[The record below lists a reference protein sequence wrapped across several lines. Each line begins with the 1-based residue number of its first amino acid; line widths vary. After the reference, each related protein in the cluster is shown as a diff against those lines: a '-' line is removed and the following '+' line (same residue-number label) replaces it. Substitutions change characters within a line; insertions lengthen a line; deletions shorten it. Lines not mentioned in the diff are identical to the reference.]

1 MSNFIDE
8 QVDNAKAIDGQQ
20 LAISTIDNNVA
31 VSAGAGSGKT
41 RVLVERF
48 LHILEQGQA
57 NGKEVA
63 PKEILAITFTRK
75 AAGEMKER
83 VRSKMNEKIAT
94 TNSEFWKKQLGEL
107 ERAQI
112 TTIHGL
118 CSRLLKENPV
128 ELGIDPAF
136 NLAEEFEGAEFLQEC
151 LNDFVRHGLRVQ
163 NADLFTLTNAYGFQ
177 RTIDQ
182 LGSLVG
188 SLEEIIAFGDLTKS
202 YQENFANEPAA
213 KARLCWM
220 IEALTNN
227 PDFKDSK
234 SVIKLKEN
242 LSEVTEGILKEPSDF
257 SAYNLYVSK
266 ISKPRNV
273 NGEPLYEIKNLQAYL
288 LKLDVDR
295 ASVPLVQA
303 WQKVLQEPSVHKA
316 KNSK

>member
-1 MSNFIDE
+1 MMSNFIDE

-83 VRSKMNEKIAT
+83 IRSKMNEKIAT

-151 LNDFVRHGLRVQ
+151 LNDFVRQGLRAQ
-163 NADLFTLTNAYGFQ
+163 NADLFTLTNAYGFKN
-177 RTIDQ
+177 TINQ
-182 LGSLVG
+182 LESLVG
-188 SLEEIIAFGDLTKS
+188 SIDEIIRDL
-202 YQENFANEPAA
+202 QEAKAVIKIKKKKVVYLKWNHVLRQTLFAN
-213 KARLCWM
+213 
-220 IEALTNN
+220 
-227 PDFKDSK
+227 D
-234 SVIKLKEN
+234 
-242 LSEVTEGILKEPSDF
+242 
-257 SAYNLYVSK
+257 
-266 ISKPRNV
+266 
-273 NGEPLYEIKNLQAYL
+273 
-288 LKLDVDR
+288 
-295 ASVPLVQA
+295 
-303 WQKVLQEPSVHKA
+303 
-316 KNSK
+316 